1 MVIRKWHVMVILAV
15 LTAFVVAGC
24 TPQPPVVPAV
34 EPQFTVITA
43 PGSGTV
49 GEKIE
54 FNWGITAEEGTIAAS
69 TAVRYGK
76 GSTLGELGKDIA
88 PADTTYDRAPTAYTS
103 VTLPDTFISALWTGS
118 EGMLYYR
125 FHAVIEGENYWSDE
139 YSIEIAPEAEEVE
152 VAEPTVPSE
161 PSVPEPAPEP
171 EQEPEEAELHAIIVK
186 DDVFDP
192 EELTIKVG
200 DTVQWK
206 NEREP
211 AQATRGSA
219 LLIWHSRS
227 DGYSSVDFP
236 NGKTFYPGETWEFTF
251 EKEGKLG
258 YTDAIF
264 INAGIIGIIN
274 VEP

>member
-1 MVIRKWHVMVILAV
+1 MTHKIFLLLAV
-15 LTAFVVAGC
+15 AMLFVVAGC
-24 TPQPPVVPAV
+24 TPQPPPAV
-34 EPQFTVITA
+34 GPQITA
-43 PGSGTV
+43 TTAPDSGTV

-54 FNWGITAEEGTIAAS
+54 FNWGITADEGTVATS
-69 TAVRYGK
+69 TVVRYGEE
-76 GSTLGELGKDIA
+76 STPGKLGKNVTPNA
-88 PADTTYDRAPTAYTS
+88 TTYKTATTTYNS
-103 VTLPDTFISALWTGS
+103 VSLPRTFTSALWTGS

-125 FHAVIEGENYWSDE
+125 FHAVIDGENYWSDE

-171 EQEPEEAELHAIIVK
+171 EEAELHVILVK

-192 EELTIKVG
+192 DELTIKVG

-206 NEREP
+206 NERDT
-211 AQATRGSA
+211 AQGTRGSA

-264 INAGIIGIIN
+264 INAGIIGIIT

>member
-1 MVIRKWHVMVILAV
+1 MMTRKWYAVVILAV
-15 LTAFVVAGC
+15 FAALIMAGC
-24 TPQPPVVPAV
+24 TPEPPAGQAV
-34 EPQFTVITA
+34 EPQITA
-43 PGSGTV
+43 TTAPDRGTV

-54 FNWGITAEEGTIAAS
+54 FNWGITAEEGTVATS

-76 GSTLGELGKDIA
+76 GSTPGELGRDVA
-88 PADTTYDRAPTAYTS
+88 PADTTYDGAPTAHVS
-103 VTLPDTFISALWTGS
+103 VPLPDTFTSALWTGS
-118 EGMLYYR
+118 KGTLYYR
-125 FHAVIEGENYWSDE
+125 FHAVINGENYWSEE
-139 YSIEIAPEAEEVE
+139 YSIEIAPEAEEIE
-152 VAEPTVPSE
+152 VVEPTIPDVSPT
-161 PSVPEPAPEP
+161 PEP
-171 EQEPEEAELHAIIVK
+171 EPESEEAELHVIIVK

-192 EELTIKVG
+192 DELTIKVG

-206 NEREP
+206 NERTT
-211 AQATRGSA
+211 AQGTRGSA

-264 INAGIIGIIN
+264 IQSRIIGIIT
-274 VEP
+274 VER